1 MIATNSIEL
10 KSGFD
15 LFLDKVENENETL
28 FIESEKGK
36 GVVMISKQEYNSIL
50 ETLHLLSSK
59 KNYEHLLESKKQM
72 EEGSFIAKNIQDLNE
87 DSLFRESLV

>member
-36 GVVMISKQEYNSIL
+36 GVVMISK
-50 ETLHLLSSK
+50 
-59 KNYEHLLESKKQM
+59 
-72 EEGSFIAKNIQDLNE
+72 
-87 DSLFRESLV
+87 